1 VVSVAQIVSEVKAKN
16 SGRGG
21 AMEVFKLARADYP
34 QPP

>member
-1 VVSVAQIVSEVKAKN
+1 MVSVAQIVSEVKAKN